1 MKALPLVSF
10 HSVFKPITCAPKR
23 QNEPRASMCCGTE
36 VRSLKV
42 TGRRGSI
49 AAKALHRWKDNPE
62 QITRKREV
70 LLGIWFHGEGNIYS
84 P

>member
-1 MKALPLVSF
+1 
-10 HSVFKPITCAPKR
+10 
-23 QNEPRASMCCGTE
+23 MCCGTE